1 MSVKMQH
8 EQVIERNPLD
18 SVEDI
23 FINYDWTYDRSGS
36 DELVV
41 QVAGEKSHYTMI
53 FIWQEEFN
61 AMQFSCLCDVV
72 IPESRKAEAAQTL
85 RKVNEEIWLGHFEIT
100 GKPEMPRFRYT
111 MMCGSDR
118 SQSIAEQI
126 SDLMDIAV
134 AECERHYDVFSMIAM
149 PVDINDEMLSLA
161 LTMNMGKA

>member
-1 MSVKMQH
+1 MPVKIQQ
-8 EQVIERNPLD
+8 EQTIQRNPLD

-61 AMQFSCLCDVV
+61 ALQFSCLCDVV
-72 IPESRKAEAAQTL
+72 IPADRQLQAAQTL
-85 RKVNEEIWLGHFEIT
+85 KKINEDIWLGHFEIS
-100 GKPEMPRFRYT
+100 GRPEIPRFRYT

-118 SQSIAEQI
+118 SSTVAEQI

-134 AECERHYDVFSMIAM
+134 AECERHYDIFSMTTM
-149 PVDINDEMLSLA
+149 PVEINDDMLSLA
-161 LTMNMGKA
+161 LSTNLGKA